1 MIVGIHHVAVGVSDI
16 ERAVKFYSE
25 AFGFE
30 VVQRSEFDSQEL
42 VDRAIGLTN
51 AKAKMAMLKAPNA
64 HLEVWEYS
72 HPEPKDLRSRPCDH
86 GYPHF
91 ALQVEDIEEEY
102 KRLQSHGMT
111 FVGEVVHFGDTSSAI
126 YGRDPFGNVIEIYE
140 IKTADISQLER
151 R

>member
-51 AKAKMAMLKAPNA
+51 ENGHVKSTECAPRG
-64 HLEVWEYS
+64 LGVQS
-72 HPEPKDLRSRPCDH
+72 SGTQGP
-86 GYPHF
+86 
-91 ALQVEDIEEEY
+91 AL
-102 KRLQSHGMT
+102 
-111 FVGEVVHFGDTSSAI
+111 
-126 YGRDPFGNVIEIYE
+126 
-140 IKTADISQLER
+140 TAV
-151 R
+151 